1 MRGEV
6 GQTPHVLEL
15 SQDLAVGLLQGGGIL
30 CIYHDV
36 DAGTFPTHG
45 VAGGNGDLAHVLHG
59 LNLGA
64 EFLYYRGLAA
74 SSGQIH
80 GELGPSGR
88 SVGSPSGAEKTAGAP
103 YRYLVGIHTFGGRQ
117 QIFHLSR
124 FSDVFSVLVPGA
136 SCWVMVRV
144 VSSEW
149 SRRLVL
155 SRGVR
160 ATDPAKTRK
169 AIITVAGLWAM
180 AMRST
185 GRYARCRPVIS
196 FLSRWPAYPLLSNQV
211 TATGTMVKATSR
223 LARSAKVTVRAKGR
237 KNSDEIPCTKPRGRK
252 TATVVSVLAVIA
264 ADTSLVAVL
273 AAVMGSSPS
282 WR

>member
-1 MRGEV
+1 MCIRDRIRGEV

-45 VAGGNGDLAHVLHG
+45 VAGGDGDLAHVLHG

-124 FSDVFSVLVPGA
+124 FFG
-136 SCWVMVRV
+136 
-144 VSSEW
+144 
-149 SRRLVL
+149 RLL
-155 SRGVR
+155 RAGTRGE
-160 ATDPAKTRK
+160 
-169 AIITVAGLWAM
+169 
-180 AMRST
+180 
-185 GRYARCRPVIS
+185 
-196 FLSRWPAYPLLSNQV
+196 LLGDGCLLY
-211 TATGTMVKATSR
+211 T
-223 LARSAKVTVRAKGR
+223 
-237 KNSDEIPCTKPRGRK
+237 
-252 TATVVSVLAVIA
+252 
-264 ADTSLVAVL
+264 
-273 AAVMGSSPS
+273 SPS
-282 WR
+282 PRDRTRSRMPSYA